1 MDCSSYVAVVAHK
14 IAAFPSRL
22 QSNSIVFFF
31 LCNLIYQ
38 IVIDGALQRIELN
51 PKNCDCIKFGWCD
64 HTWTQKLH
72 WGWQCFSGI
81 WCSSQSR
88 WRSFA
93 KRGNVERGNHHC
105 CTMWQL
111 SVHHLVIW
119 VSIACLQW
127 VSKSFLS
134 FSYAMVSECIQGS
147 RDLWNM
153 LLHLWTFC
161 WQQSGSN
168 IVLETLCNPA
178 VIKKRQ
184 NKTVRELR
192 LTSNQANFRD
202 CREMLLWADPI
213 SAKIFSL
220 WFGSWHFN
228 NNTYV
233 GVFFTRFHPSTVLIS
248 DF

>member
-1 MDCSSYVAVVAHK
+1 LLHFQADCKA
-14 IAAFPSRL
+14 IQL
-22 QSNSIVFFF
+22 CFFF

-64 HTWTQKLH
+64 QTWTQKLH

-81 WCSSQSR
+81 WCSSQSQ

-134 FSYAMVSECIQGS
+134 FSYCNGFRVRPGFQRSLEHVTAPLDI
-147 RDLWNM
+147 
-153 LLHLWTFC
+153 LLET
-161 WQQSGSN
+161 GSN

-184 NKTVRELR
+184 NKTVRELKP
-192 LTSNQANFRD
+192 TSNQANFRD